1 MRQHLGLEYE
11 TEDRVAELESQLG
24 SAVTE
29 RTLEALG
36 ALPAELLAAM
46 WGATLNGHL
55 VRLLEL
61 IDEVAATDS
70 HLAEDLRGLAEGY
83 SYEQL
88 IEVLTLGDEV
98 P

>member
-1 MRQHLGLEYE
+1 M
-11 TEDRVAELESQLG
+11 
-24 SAVTE
+24 TE

-46 WGATLNGHL
+46 RDATLTNHMG
-55 VRLLEL
+55 RLLEL

-70 HLAEDLRGLAEGY
+70 HLVEDLRGLAERY
-83 SYEQL
+83 AYETL
-88 IEVLTLGDEV
+88 ADVLPPGAEV